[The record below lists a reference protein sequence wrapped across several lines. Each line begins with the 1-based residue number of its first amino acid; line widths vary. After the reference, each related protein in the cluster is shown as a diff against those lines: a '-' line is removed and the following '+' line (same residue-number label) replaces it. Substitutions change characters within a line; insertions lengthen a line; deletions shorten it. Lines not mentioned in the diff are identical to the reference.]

1 MNYRIKFNKNMKTQ
15 SRNKIYEI
23 FVYSGAEMNGFNF
36 FPWCIWLLWWRHIRQ
51 CVVVFIWGTPDFVV
65 WKKEKYLRFH
75 LTVVAL
81 EVSVTCIYQAF
92 TQFVHPHDFFWL
104 VSAKKQI
111 ILPFLSTRCPVILWT
126 VVQTIIAMQ
135 WLLFLFLS

>member
-1 MNYRIKFNKNMKTQ
+1 MKTQ
-15 SRNKIYEI
+15 DRNKIYEI

-92 TQFVHPHDFFWL
+92 TQIVQPHDFFWL
-104 VSAKKQI
+104 VFAKKQI
-111 ILPFLSTRCPVILWT
+111 ILPFLSTRCPVT
-126 VVQTIIAMQ
+126 VDCCANNHCNAMAS
-135 WLLFLFLS
+135 LLVLELNWKDDEWK